1 MSFYGFKSLESNWT
15 KKRRKHS
22 CSNQVIVVLVERK
35 TTRSVEQD
43 RESENRIHTYV
54 SVFAHR
60 GTKVV
65 QWRKEFLSTND
76 TGAIRHPYAKN
87 EL

>member
-1 MSFYGFKSLESNWT
+1 M
-15 KKRRKHS
+15 
-22 CSNQVIVVLVERK
+22 ERK